1 MNIPF
6 FKLNYCKEIQ
16 DEIKEKVNKIID
28 SELFI
33 LGDELVD
40 FERKYSEYSNIKYCI
55 GVGNGTD
62 ALEIALRS
70 AGISHGDRVVVPSN
84 SFAATALAA
93 IRLGAVPIFVD
104 CDESG
109 LMDIEA
115 ASKIDAKAYI
125 PVHLYGQLCD
135 VKKLR
140 NILGND
146 KIIIEDAAQS
156 HGAENINFKMGEYSY
171 IVATSFYPTK
181 NLGCF
186 GDGGAVLTNSDLYFD
201 KIKALRN
208 YGSTQKYHHSTI
220 GFNSRLDE
228 IQAGILTIKLQHLN
242 DQNNKRI
249 KVANIYNKLLSS
261 FIEIP
266 KVKDGNKH
274 VYHLYV
280 IETRERDKCID
291 FLKKNGI
298 DSKIHYPI
306 PLHLQSAFSY
316 LGYKS
321 GDFLNSEI
329 LSKKILSLPIFP
341 DLKEDE
347 QFFIASKLRSFYEKM

>member
-6 FKLNYCKEIQ
+6 FKLNYCKKIQ
-16 DEIKEKVNKIID
+16 DEIKERTSKIID

-33 LGDELVD
+33 LGDSLID
-40 FERKYSEYSNIKYCI
+40 FEKKYSEYSNIKYCI

-62 ALEIALRS
+62 ALEIALRA

-93 IRLGAVPIFVD
+93 IRLGAIPIFVD

-115 ASKIDAKAYI
+115 ASKIDANAYI

-135 VKKLR
+135 VRKLR
-140 NILGND
+140 SILGSN

-156 HGAENINFKMGEYSY
+156 HGAENINFKMGEYSD

-186 GDGGAVLTNSDLYFD
+186 GDGGAVLTNSDLYFE

-208 YGSTQKYHHSTI
+208 YGSTQKYHHNTI

-228 IQAGILTIKLQHLN
+228 IQAGILEIKLRYLD

-249 KVANIYNKLLSS
+249 NAASIYNKLLTD
-261 FIEIP
+261 FVQVP

-280 IETRERDKCID
+280 IETKKRDMCIN
-291 FLKKNGI
+291 FLKENGI
-298 DSKIHYPI
+298 DSRIHYPI
-306 PLHLQSAFSY
+306 PLHLQPAFSY
-316 LGYKS
+316 LGYKP

-329 LSKKILSLPIFP
+329 LSKKILSLPIFT
-341 DLKEDE
+341 DITEEE
-347 QFFIASKLRSFYEKM
+347 QNFIASKLRKYYESI